1 MVHLASM
8 TITVRREQPED
19 ADYVRRVNE
28 RAFGRPNEAALVD
41 AVREAADTL
50 SLVAVVGHQVVG
62 HILFTAVWIER
73 MDRTT
78 AAIGLGPLAV
88 LPEHQRRGVGSALVR
103 AGLDACRRLGHAV
116 VVVLGHPEYCQ
127 RFGFVPAS
135 GKGIRYEYPVP
146 SEAFMVLE
154 LRTGAVA
161 RSGGVVTY
169 RPEFT
174 GVRRCD
180 RI

>member
-1 MVHLASM
+1 MR
-8 TITVRREQPED
+8 ITVRPERPED
-19 ADYVRRVNE
+19 ADHVRRVNE
-28 RAFGRPNEAALVD
+28 LAFGRPNEAALVD
-41 AVREAADTL
+41 AVRGSANTL
-50 SLVAVVGHQVVG
+50 SLVAMLGQQVVG

-78 AAIGLGPLAV
+78 AAVGLGPMAV

-116 VVVLGHPEYCQ
+116 VVVLGHPEYYQ

-135 GKGIRYEYPVP
+135 TKGIRYEHSVAR
-146 SEAFMVLE
+146 EAFMVLE

-161 RSGGVVTY
+161 RSGGVVRY
-169 RPEFT
+169 RPEFSA
-174 GVRRCD
+174 V
-180 RI
+180 